1 MAENLH
7 KGHRE
12 RVRRKFIESGFN
24 GFDKHEILEL
34 LLFYSRPRV
43 NTNEIAHRLLDKFK
57 TITAVCDADID
68 ELKEISGIDESS
80 AVLLKMIPL
89 LSKEYLS
96 GVGKNCV
103 LREYSVVCDFFTTQF
118 IGEREEKIRIA
129 CLDDKL
135 RLIKCSVISDGVP
148 GKVPVNIRKIVE
160 FAFKNKSENI
170 ILAHNHPNGDA
181 IPSDDDLRATS
192 ALYSALKPIGINLLD
207 HIIVAGDDAI
217 SLKESGAFS
226 LLK

>member
-12 RVRRKFIESGFN
+12 RVRRKFIELGFD

-43 NTNEIAHRLLDKFK
+43 DTNEIAHRLLDKFK

-68 ELKEISGIDESS
+68 ELKEVNGIDESS

-89 LSKEYLS
+89 LTKEYLS
-96 GVGKNCV
+96 GVGRNCV
-103 LREYSVVCDFFTTQF
+103 LREYRTVCDFFTKQF

-135 RLIKCSVISDGVP
+135 RLIKCSIISDGVP
-148 GKVPVNIRKIVE
+148 GNVPVNIRKIVE

-192 ALYSALKPIGINLLD
+192 ALYNTLKPIGINLLD